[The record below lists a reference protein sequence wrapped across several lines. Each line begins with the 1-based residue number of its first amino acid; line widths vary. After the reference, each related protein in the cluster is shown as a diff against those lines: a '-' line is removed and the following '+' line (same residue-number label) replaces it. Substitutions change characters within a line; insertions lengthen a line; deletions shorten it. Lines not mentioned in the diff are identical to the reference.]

1 MNKSIPKMI
10 IGISGASGFV
20 LAENLLK
27 HLSKLPIETHLVMTK
42 AAQITRQQESS
53 IHLSELKKW
62 VDHYHPIEDIGASI
76 ASGSFIHRG
85 MIIVPCSMK
94 TVAEI
99 ATGLS
104 SNLLTRAADVT
115 LKERRTLIV
124 VPRET
129 PLHAI
134 HLKNLLT
141 ISELGGIIAPPMPAF
156 YQKPTSIDEMV
167 EHFSGRL
174 LGLLGLEQNLS
185 PEWQGWRPTKYNE

>member
-1 MNKSIPKMI
+1 MNKSIQKI
-10 IGISGASGFV
+10 IVGISGASGFI

-27 HLSKLPIETHLVMTK
+27 HLNRLPIETHLVMTK

-53 IHLSELKKW
+53 IHLTELKKW
-62 VDHYHPIEDIGASI
+62 VDYYHPIEDIGASI
-76 ASGSFIHRG
+76 ASGSFIHHG

-115 LKERRTLIV
+115 LKERRKLIV

-156 YQKPTSIDEMV
+156 YQKPSSIDDMV

-174 LGLLGLEQNLS
+174 LSLLGLEQNLS
-185 PEWQGWRPTKYNE
+185 PEWQGWRPIKGNE